1 MTLSETSAARLSAA
15 RGFLLDMDG
24 TLYLGER
31 LLPGAR
37 RFLEVLRARGCRHLF
52 LTNNSSRDGQ
62 QYAAKL
68 ERLGLPATPEQ
79 VLTSGAAAAM
89 HLSRQQPG
97 ARVFVVGTP
106 ALEAEFT
113 SRGFAL
119 DDQTPNWAVLGFDT
133 GLTYA
138 KLWRLCDLV
147 GAGTPYLA
155 THADRVCPTE
165 TGTMPDAGAFIA
177 AVQAAT
183 GRAPDLIAGKPNRLI
198 AEQAAERLG
207 LPPGQLAMIG
217 DRLYTDIALGAAAG
231 VATVLV
237 LSGETR
243 AEEVAGSHY
252 QPDAVF
258 ADIGAVAEWLAGQAG

>member
-1 MTLSETSAARLSAA
+1 MTLPEPGAARLSAA

-52 LTNNSSRDGQ
+52 LTNNSSRDGE

-89 HLSRQQPG
+89 HLAQRQPG

-113 SRGFAL
+113 SRGFVL
-119 DDQTPNWAVLGFDT
+119 DDQAPDWAVLGFDT

-147 GAGTPYLA
+147 GAGAPYLA

-183 GRAPDLIAGKPNRLI
+183 GRAPDLVVGKPNRLI
-198 AEQAAERLG
+198 AEQAAARLG
-207 LPPGQLAMIG
+207 LPLESLAMVG
-217 DRLYTDIALGAAAG
+217 DRLYTDIALGPAAG

-243 AEEVAGSHY
+243 AEDVPGSPH
-252 QPDAVF
+252 QPDMTF
-258 ADIGAVAEWLAGQAG
+258 PDIGAVAEWLAARPA